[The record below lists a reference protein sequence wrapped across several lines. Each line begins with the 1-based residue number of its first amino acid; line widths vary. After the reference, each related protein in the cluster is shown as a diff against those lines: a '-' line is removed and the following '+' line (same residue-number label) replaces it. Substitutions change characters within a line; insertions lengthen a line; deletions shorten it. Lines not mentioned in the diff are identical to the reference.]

1 MEATNDGAGMRWS
14 AISIPSP
21 APEPVAAR
29 TGKKGARQTAAL
41 NETDIASESREA
53 QSATAALD
61 RIEMPKEA
69 VERIASILSVG
80 SSLTVSDYGISE
92 ETGRETDFIILT
104 K

>member
-1 MEATNDGAGMRWS
+1 
-14 AISIPSP
+14 
-21 APEPVAAR
+21 
-29 TGKKGARQTAAL
+29 L
-41 NETDIASESREA
+41 NETDVVSPESREA
-53 QSATAALD
+53 QSPLSALD

-69 VERIASILSVG
+69 VERITNILSVG

>member
-1 MEATNDGAGMRWS
+1 MKDD
-14 AISIPSP
+14 
-21 APEPVAAR
+21 
-29 TGKKGARQTAAL
+29 KDKGERQTAAL
-41 NETDIASESREA
+41 NETDVVSPESREA
-53 QSATAALD
+53 QSPLAALD

-69 VERIASILSVG
+69 VERIANILSVG